1 MFYRLKDYVRRWV
14 FNNQIREVLRI
25 GPVKI
30 DQCAKAVVLTQLQ
43 HKDVKMFLLACK
55 TFSARIPISKV
66 YILSDGSLTL
76 SDLGLLRRHIPG
88 VVFFKLSDFAS
99 SKCPSGAC
107 WERILTVAELVK
119 EHYVIQLDGDT
130 LALGDLDE
138 VLHCILT
145 DTSFTLGTADNQ
157 AIDEMLKC
165 ADVAKA
171 AITDQRPHIQ
181 ILAESNFDKVR
192 DCFKMHY
199 VRGCAGFAGFSKGS
213 FSREFVENLS
223 SEMEIIIGSR
233 WNEWGTEQVMSN
245 LVIANSRSI
254 VLPHPKYSSCEEL
267 HRTVPSFI
275 HFIGY
280 CRFNGG
286 AYARY
291 GRAAI
296 RALG

>member
-1 MFYRLKDYVRRWV
+1 MFYRLKDFARRCV
-14 FNNQIREVLRI
+14 FNYQIHQVLHI

-30 DQCAKAVVLTQLQ
+30 DQNAKAVVLTQLQ

-55 TFSARIPISKV
+55 TFSARVPISKV
-66 YILSDGSLTL
+66 FILSDGSLRPSDFRML
-76 SDLGLLRRHIPG
+76 SHHIPG
-88 VVFFKLSDFAS
+88 VVFFALSDFIS
-99 SKCPSGAC
+99 EKCPTGSC
-107 WERILTVAELVK
+107 WERILAVAELVK

-138 VLHCILT
+138 VVHCIST
-145 DTSFTLGTADNQ
+145 DMSFTLGTADDQ
-157 AIDEMLKC
+157 IIDEMLKC
-165 ADVAKA
+165 SEVAKA
-171 AITDQRPHIQ
+171 ALSGRKPHIQ
-181 ILAESNFDKVR
+181 MLVESSFDKIK
-192 DCFKMHY
+192 DSKKMRY

-213 FSREFVENLS
+213 FSRKFVEDLS
-223 SEMEIIIGSR
+223 CELENIVGVR

-245 LVIANSRSI
+245 LIVANSHSI

-291 GRAAI
+291 GREAI
-296 RALG
+296 RSLG